1 MTDEEY
7 MQEALKEA
15 EAGAEVGEIPV
26 GAILVDGGGQIIARA
41 HNNKEKLKNPVRH
54 AEIEVMEKGVEIL
67 GKYLSE
73 ATLYVTLEPCPMCA
87 GAMLATR
94 LKRLVFGAKDEK
106 LGCTGTV
113 YNLLDE
119 PKFNHRV
126 DVTGGVL
133 QEESAKILREFFKK
147 RRKCC

>member
-26 GAILVDGGGQIIARA
+26 GAILVDGGGRIIARA

>member
-15 EAGAEVGEIPV
+15 EAGAEAGEIPV

>member
-15 EAGAEVGEIPV
+15 EAGAEAGEIPV
-26 GAILVDGGGQIIARA
+26 GAILVDGGGRIIARA